1 MTVTTSEWEKLSKTM
16 NRTRYFNP
24 KFTSNIFLY
33 QTIYEFANGQKYL
46 NWNPFLQSLVLEK

>member
-1 MTVTTSEWEKLSKTM
+1 MTVTTSEWEKVSKTM

-33 QTIYEFANGQKYL
+33 QTIYEFADGLKYL
-46 NWNPFLQSLVLEK
+46 NWNPFLQS